1 MTNTSRKLATIQR
14 IAEIKPIEGADKIC
28 SYGILGWYVTDQIGK
43 YKVGDLVVYIEADAF
58 VPNSL
63 APFLTKE
70 GKEPRIFEGVLGER
84 LRTVKFKGVLSQG
97 LLLNPEDHLHES
109 LISGGYYYDDNTYD
123 SAILDIGDDVTEL
136 LGLQLYEAP
145 IPACL
150 AGLVRG
156 NFPVGIPKTEATRIQ
171 NLSNEFWEDL
181 KTHEVEI
188 TEKIHGSSCTMF
200 LDTEGNFHVCSRNL
214 DLKPDETNS
223 FWKAAYKYDVENKL
237 RTEEW
242 FGLAIQGELIGE
254 GINGNQY
261 KVGLE
266 FLVFNIYDTC
276 KKKYLTYSQRM
287 FICETLGMK
296 HVPVIGVSNISS
308 NQTVQDMLKEAE
320 GKSQLNGSNRE
331 GFVIKS
337 QKDTGIIVKVIS
349 NAWLLKNEG

>member
-1 MTNTSRKLATIQR
+1 MYKNSERIMAWVVKIDDISIHDNADNLEICKIGGWNCVTKKHDFNKNQLA
-14 IAEIKPIEGADKIC
+14 
-28 SYGILGWYVTDQIGK
+28 
-43 YKVGDLVVYIEADAF
+43 VYISIDSW
-58 VPNSL
+58 VPSSI
-63 APFLTKE
+63 APFLSK
-70 GKEPRIFEGVLGER
+70 GKEPRVYNGISGER
-84 LRTVKFKGVLSQG
+84 LRSQKLRGQISQG
-97 LLLNPEDHLHES
+97 LLLPFSVLAIQHE
-109 LISGGYYYDDNTYD
+109 GN
-123 SAILDIGDDVTEL
+123 IGTPDLEEGQDVTSR
-136 LGLQLYEAP
+136 LGIQLYEAP

-171 NLSNEFWEDL
+171 NLSKEFWEDL
-181 KTHEVEI
+181 KDHEVEI
-188 TEKIHGSSCTMF
+188 TEKCHGSSCTMI
-200 LDTEGNFHVCSRNL
+200 LDTEGDFHVCSRNL

-242 FGLAIQGELIGE
+242 LGLAIQGELIGE

-349 NAWLLKNEG
+349 NAWLLKNED

>member
-1 MTNTSRKLATIQR
+1 MRKLATIQR

-28 SYGILGWYVTDQIGK
+28 SYGILGWFVTDQIGK
-43 YKVGDLVVYIEADAF
+43 YKVGDLVVYVEADAF

-63 APFLTKE
+63 APFLTKV
-70 GKEPRIFEGVLGER
+70 GKEPRCFNGVLGEK
-84 LRTVKFKGVLSQG
+84 LRTVKLKGVLSQG
-97 LLLNPEDHLHES
+97 LLLPLEDHFYNSE
-109 LISGGYYYDDNTYD
+109 IYGTCGIEQPDR
-123 SAILDIGDDVTEL
+123 IEEGQDVTSR
-136 LGLQLYEAP
+136 LGIQLYEAP

-156 NFPVGIPKTEATRIQ
+156 NFPAGIPKTEATRIQ
-171 NLSNEFWEDL
+171 NLSKEFWEDL
-181 KTHEVEI
+181 KDHEVEI
-188 TEKIHGSSCTMF
+188 TEKCHGSSCTMI
-200 LDTEGNFHVCSRNL
+200 LDTEGDFHVCSRNL

-237 RTEEW
+237 RAEEW

-276 KKKYLTYSQRM
+276 KKKYLSYSQRM
-287 FICETLGMK
+287 FICEVLGLK
-296 HVPVIGVSNISS
+296 HVPVLYTGVIHKDN
-308 NQTVQDMLKEAE
+308 TVQETLKLAE
-320 GKSQLNGSNRE
+320 GKSELNGSNRE

-349 NAWLLKNEG
+349 NAWLLKNED